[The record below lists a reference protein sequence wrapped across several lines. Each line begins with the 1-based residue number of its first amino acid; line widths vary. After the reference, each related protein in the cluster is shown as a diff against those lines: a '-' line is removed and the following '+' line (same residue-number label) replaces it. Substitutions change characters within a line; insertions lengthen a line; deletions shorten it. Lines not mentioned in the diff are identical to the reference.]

1 MIFSNMKQKYFL
13 LIVFIL
19 VKLTQLKLNR
29 IKTISNPLNNIV
41 EFNNTSTQISKE
53 DKDKKRDTYLKIH
66 TLRVLIINAEIK
78 ATQG

>member
-29 IKTISNPLNNIV
+29 IKAISNPLNDIV

-53 DKDKKRDTYLKIH
+53 DKDKKKI
-66 TLRVLIINAEIK
+66 LA
-78 ATQG
+78 

>member
-29 IKTISNPLNNIV
+29 IKAISNLLNDIV

-53 DKDKKRDTYLKIH
+53 DKDKKKI
-66 TLRVLIINAEIK
+66 LA
-78 ATQG
+78 

>member
-1 MIFSNMKQKYFL
+1 MIFSNMKQKDFL
-13 LIVFIL
+13 LIVFIGSN
-19 VKLTQLKLNR
+19 QDQ
-29 IKTISNPLNNIV
+29 INPLNDII

>member
-29 IKTISNPLNNIV
+29 IKTISNPLNDIV

-53 DKDKKRDTYLKIH
+53 DKDKKKI
-66 TLRVLIINAEIK
+66 LA
-78 ATQG
+78 

>member
-1 MIFSNMKQKYFL
+1 MIFSNMKQKDFL

-53 DKDKKRDTYLKIH
+53 DKDKKKI
-66 TLRVLIINAEIK
+66 LA
-78 ATQG
+78 

>member
-19 VKLTQLKLNR
+19 VKLTKLKLNR

-53 DKDKKRDTYLKIH
+53 DKDKKKI
-66 TLRVLIINAEIK
+66 LA
-78 ATQG
+78 